1 MSAFDEA
8 RGSGAAR
15 GGGSRIPRGGGRGGG
30 GFDAAPSYQLGGDA
44 GYAQLK
50 EGIERDL
57 RKLTTVVAATRKQ
70 AEQLGSRQDSADLRK
85 RM

>member
-8 RGSGAAR
+8 RGSGR
-15 GGGSRIPRGGGRGGG
+15 GGGARIQRGGGRGG
-30 GFDAAPSYQLGGDA
+30 GFDAAPSYQQGGDA

-50 EGIERDL
+50 EAIERDL
-57 RKLTTVVAATRKQ
+57 RKLTTLVAATRKQ